1 MKKTILCLL
10 VISGIACG
18 VKFKD
23 APINLSLPDYF
34 KARNLYDRTDI
45 WKFKLPELV
54 GFVIADSG
62 SGTYDRLRRI
72 VKEGY
77 EAKLEI
83 IPDADKKVYSSRID
97 RGAEIEGSYLLFSAG
112 LQANQMA
119 EVTIEDVSLAFINDA
134 DIPWERLTTEAGTHP
149 PNSTARRFWIQAALL
164 TTITIS
170 YYQEISANAS
180 GVVGETFGAKGKVYN
195 KQGTTQKD
203 FKISLEL
210 VDLDKLAASTRDVPI
225 RIFKSPQDIPKLKP
239 MLLKSMAKKM
249 IIKAI
254 KE

>member
-1 MKKTILCLL
+1 MKKAILWLL
-10 VISGIACG
+10 AVSCISCG

-23 APINLSLPDYF
+23 APVNLSMPDYF
-34 KARNLYDRTDI
+34 KTRNLYDRTDI
-45 WKFKLPELV
+45 WRFKLPELV
-54 GFVIADSG
+54 GLVIADSG

-72 VKEGY
+72 VKDGY

-97 RGAEIEGSYLLFSAG
+97 RGAAVEGSYLLFSAG

-119 EVTIEDVSLAFINDA
+119 ELTIEDVSLAFINDA
-134 DIPWERLTTEAGTHP
+134 DIPWERLRAEAVIQP
-149 PNSTARRFWIQAALL
+149 PNSNARRFWIQGALL
-164 TTITIS
+164 TTITIN

-195 KQGTTQKD
+195 KQGTTQRD

-210 VDLDKLAASTRDVPI
+210 VDMDQLAASARDMPMK
-225 RIFKSPQDIPKLKP
+225 IFPSPQDIQKLKP
-239 MLLKSMAKKM
+239 MLLKSLAKNM
-249 IIKAI
+249 IIKEI

>member
-1 MKKTILCLL
+1 MKKAILCLL
-10 VISGIACG
+10 AVFCVACG

-23 APINLSLPDYF
+23 VPVNLSLPDDF
-34 KARNLYDRTDI
+34 KARNLYDQTDI

-54 GFVIADSG
+54 GFIISDSG

-72 VKEGY
+72 VKDGY

-83 IPDADKKVYSSRID
+83 VPDADKKVYSSRID
-97 RGAEIEGSYLLFSAG
+97 RGAEAEGSYLLFSAG

-119 EVTIEDVSLAFINDA
+119 EVVIEDVSLAFINDA
-134 DIPWERLTTEAGTHP
+134 DIPWERLRTEAGIRP
-149 PNSTARRFWIQAALL
+149 PNSNARRFWIQAALL
-164 TTITIS
+164 TTITIN

-195 KQGTTQKD
+195 KQGTMQRD
-203 FKISLEL
+203 FRISLAL
-210 VDLDKLAASTRDVPI
+210 VDLDQLAASTRDVPI
-225 RIFKSPQDIPKLKP
+225 TMFRFPQDIPKLKP
-239 MLLKSMAKKM
+239 ILLKSLAKNI
-249 IIKAI
+249 IIKEI